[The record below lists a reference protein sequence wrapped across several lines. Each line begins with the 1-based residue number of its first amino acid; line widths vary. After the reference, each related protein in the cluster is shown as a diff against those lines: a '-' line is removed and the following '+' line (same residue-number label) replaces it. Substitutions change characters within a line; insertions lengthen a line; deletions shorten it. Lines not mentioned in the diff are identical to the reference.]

1 MGEQRANAGANAN
14 PGYYATRDSGS
25 ACDEMV
31 SMGHKAQM
39 VDGIPSTLP
48 KTRDPNDV
56 GLGWGTLDQGSPGER
71 EGLSRK
77 SHLGT
82 PCVGFVSEPATGR
95 YSIAHL
101 CERPTKQPEA
111 MANESKRRAAE
122 VYTKV
127 EGEEKVEVE
136 WEGVGGGGHKLAR
149 DRFGSSAIVPIGG
162 RSHRVVQS

>member
-1 MGEQRANAGANAN
+1 
-14 PGYYATRDSGS
+14 
-25 ACDEMV
+25 
-31 SMGHKAQM
+31 MGHRAQM

-56 GLGWGTLDQGSPGER
+56 GLGWGTLDQGNPGER
-71 EGLSRK
+71 EGLSKK
-77 SHLGT
+77 SHLDT

-111 MANESKRRAAE
+111 KANESKRRAAE
-122 VYTKV
+122 VHTKV

-136 WEGVGGGGHKLAR
+136 WEGGWAKIGAR
-149 DRFGSSAIVPIGG
+149 SFWLQCYRTNRRAIA
-162 RSHRVVQS
+162 